1 MKGPQKQQLTVGG
14 AVAYRWSGWVSPLV
28 ELRTIT
34 RTRGEEADDNATVL
48 HRPVVLLTPGFN
60 VRPLP
65 QATLAVG
72 IEFPMTEARTS
83 DYGLRARFFW
93 EF

>member
-1 MKGPQKQQLTVGG
+1 M
-14 AVAYRWSGWVSPLV
+14 

-34 RTRGEEADDNATVL
+34 RTRREEADDNATVL